1 MDSWFLKTLPPSLN
15 GPDHE
20 SVNHNSFLFFR
31 YSLKELLENLYI
43 GHQCNDPQYD
53 FYSIWISLNYLD
65 LFIFVNRL
73 LDGLVWRNL
82 VELSCSMLDWK
93 STIYEMPEYAG
104 MVLCKS
110 LLWCLIVAKAANIIV
125 VVADMKLIKHLL
137 WGTHV
142 QIPVTCLDWFYKV
155 L

>member
-1 MDSWFLKTLPPSLN
+1 MDQTMNLF
-15 GPDHE
+15 
-20 SVNHNSFLFFR
+20 NHNSFLFFR

-43 GHQCNDPQYD
+43 GHQCNDLQYD
-53 FYSIWISLNYLD
+53 FYSIWISLNYLN
-65 LFIFVNRL
+65 LLIFVNRL

-82 VELSCSMLDWK
+82 VELSWSMLDWK

-110 LLWCLIVAKAANIIV
+110 LLWCLIVAKVANIIV
-125 VVADMKLIKHLL
+125 VVVDMKPVKHLL

-142 QIPVTCLDWFYKV
+142 QIPVTV
-155 L
+155 LIDFIKSRRVCTISR